1 MLPGLKEYMFVQI
14 GHSRLSAFIEAGGTR
29 RRVLSRCIIWASV
42 DGIVVRADE
51 FTEAGYKSWW

>member
-1 MLPGLKEYMFVQI
+1 MFVQI